1 MGVCPDCWDDPEMT
15 HRSHRYLSRITRL
28 FYRAKRYIRC
38 GNRRRFVDLVKRNPK
53 LLTRMEDSYSL
64 LKWLVWRNNYE
75 MAMAMLQLG
84 ADPDLGEPGDNT
96 ALIHAASD
104 NDSRMVSLLL
114 DFGADI
120 EKANDRLE
128 TPLGFACSYD
138 AVDAVRVL
146 CERGA
151 DVNGTEDWGHSYLA
165 WVRASNGGENP
176 NLKRVEI
183 EQILVS
189 YGAQEIHT
197 EPKLKCRESVSVAC
211 KVQ

>member
-1 MGVCPDCWDDPEMT
+1 MT
-15 HRSHRYLSRITRL
+15 HRSHRYFSHATRL
-28 FYRAKRYIRC
+28 FQRAERYIRC
-38 GNRRRFVDLVKRNPK
+38 GNRRRFVDLLKRNPQ
-53 LLTRMEDSYSL
+53 LLTQIEESYSL
-64 LKWLVWRNNYE
+64 LRWLVWRSDYE
-75 MAMAMLQLG
+75 MVTAMLQLG

-104 NDSRMVSLLL
+104 NDFRMVNLLL

-120 EKANDRLE
+120 EKANDRFE

-165 WVRASNGGENP
+165 WVRASIGDENP
-176 NLKRVEI
+176 NRKRVQIEEI
-183 EQILVS
+183 LSS